1 MIYGSFITGFI
12 LIITGLIVKNN
23 PDLLAGYNTLSQ
35 EEKQKIDSDKLTRI
49 ARNYLVS
56 IGISVLLIEC
66 ILSIF
71 TISKK
76 THLYVIFSVIIIGIS
91 LLIIQSNRLKLKNKN
106 EG

>member
-1 MIYGSFITGFI
+1 MIYGSFISGFI

-71 TISKK
+71 TISEK